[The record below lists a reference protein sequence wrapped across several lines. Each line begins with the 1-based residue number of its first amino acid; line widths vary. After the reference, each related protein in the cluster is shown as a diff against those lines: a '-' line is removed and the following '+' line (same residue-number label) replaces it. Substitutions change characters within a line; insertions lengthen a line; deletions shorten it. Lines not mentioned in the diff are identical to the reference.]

1 MKRSLEE
8 TLPHF
13 TVMAVPIDPFTREV
27 ALLWRGEKV
36 RSAKN
41 CLSTPA
47 GLLEH
52 GESFAD
58 GISRELNEEMKLD
71 PNEIHTIRFRT
82 IYRNDNGDGLD
93 WVIGVWQVDVF
104 NLRDKVS
111 NAEPDKHDSLV
122 FMQLEQ
128 FLEDEPVLEDGR
140 VAKFA
145 SNLQPVLR
153 EVANSI
159 FLENALKN
167 STISHN
173 YL

>member
-1 MKRSLEE
+1 MKKSLEE

-13 TVMAVPIDPFTREV
+13 TVMAIPFDPLTGDV
-27 ALLWRGEKV
+27 ALLWRGDKV

-52 GESFAD
+52 SESFAE

-71 PNEIHTIRFRT
+71 PNEIHAIRFRT
-82 IYRNDNGDGLD
+82 IYRNENGDGFD

-104 NLRDKVS
+104 NLRDKVV

-122 FMQLEQ
+122 FMNVEQ
-128 FLEDEPVLEDGR
+128 FLEPEPVMEDGR

-145 SNLQPVLR
+145 TNLQLVLR
-153 EVANSI
+153 EFAHSI
-159 FLENALKN
+159 FLENAIRN
-167 STISHN
+167 STIAHN